1 MYLSRHK
8 KKIPGNIKHEREKE
22 TVRDLLTLRVCCYIG
37 NGNGKMFGGF
47 YPNPKLDNKYVK
59 QQEAV
64 LLTDKTTSEEMLK
77 TILVVC

>member
-1 MYLSRHK
+1 M
-8 KKIPGNIKHEREKE
+8 
-22 TVRDLLTLRVCCYIG
+22 TLRVCCYIG